1 MEHNLK
7 DELAELASLPPIAP
21 SSALDVKVREQ
32 SHAAL
37 AERPLSMSELLLY
50 RVAVPTLL
58 CGFSVS
64 YLVWAVQVASSLY

>member
-32 SHAAL
+32 GHAAL
-37 AERPLSMSELLLY
+37 AERPLSLSELLLY